1 MVKVRN
7 WGCHFWRSPSQVAV
21 FGSGSFG
28 TAMASVVA
36 RNGFDVEI
44 LCRRAEV
51 AESINSNHKN
61 PNYLTEVGTKAVPH
75 FALNF
80 N

>member
-1 MVKVRN
+1 M
-7 WGCHFWRSPSQVAV
+7 

-28 TAMASVVA
+28 TAMASVIA
-36 RNGFDVEI
+36 RNGFDVAI

-61 PNYLTEVGTKAVPH
+61 PNYLTEVGSNV
-75 FALNF
+75 
-80 N
+80 